1 MPVFDVPLSVLLF
14 AFAAF
19 LLAGFVKG
27 FIGMGL
33 PTIATGLLTTVMAP
47 GQAAALLVIPNLT
60 TNIWQAF
67 SGKHLRPLL
76 RRFWPM
82 LVGICIGTTPGA
94 GFLANDKSGRATMA
108 LGIMLILYALFSLTA
123 PRLRVSPRT
132 EWWLGPLI
140 GALTGLISVLT
151 GVFVIPLVP
160 YLNALSL
167 QRDELIQALGL
178 ALVASA
184 SALAIALAREGALSL
199 SLAGTSIFAL
209 APAGLGM
216 IIGQRLRQRTNPAL
230 FVRIFAVGLLLIGL
244 HLALRNLI

>member
-1 MPVFDVPLSVLLF
+1 M
-14 AFAAF
+14 
-19 LLAGFVKG
+19 
-27 FIGMGL
+27 
-33 PTIATGLLTTVMAP
+33 
-47 GQAAALLVIPNLT
+47 
-60 TNIWQAF
+60 
-67 SGKHLRPLL
+67 
-76 RRFWPM
+76 
-82 LVGICIGTTPGA
+82 
-94 GFLANDKSGRATMA
+94 
-108 LGIMLILYALFSLTA
+108 
-123 PRLRVSPRT
+123 
-132 EWWLGPLI
+132 
-140 GALTGLISVLT
+140 
-151 GVFVIPLVP
+151 IPLVP

-216 IIGQRLRQRTNPAL
+216 LIGQRLRQRTNPAL